1 MNGLIAKVHQFL
13 QKLMLQST
21 RSASPPSRWSCCS
34 AAWRT
39 ISWSG
44 RAAPLTP
51 EAPRLANYGA
61 LRIVRDLFHIPG
73 LLEFS
78 EAGRILR
85 ITLNQAAPLV
95 REIALA
101 LGKLLDGE
109 VEIKAGVTSSDW
121 SDLADQQI
129 PCSEDWRRDT

>member
-1 MNGLIAKVHQFL
+1 MERSGS
-13 QKLMLQST
+13 ST
-21 RSASPPSRWSCCS
+21 
-34 AAWRT
+34 
-39 ISWSG
+39 
-44 RAAPLTP
+44 
-51 EAPRLANYGA
+51 
-61 LRIVRDLFHIPG
+61 DLFHIPG

-109 VEIKAGVTSSDW
+109 VEIKVGVT
-121 SDLADQQI
+121 
-129 PCSEDWRRDT
+129 